1 MKSQSISSSLI
12 NWWSTVSKKEKDL
25 ITIKLRFRSFHG
37 QVSGHWSGNASP
49 LISFYWKKLLGLGSC
64 TNIGTGECCIS
75 PPCLFNTVSTGSG
88 LQVYLKRSPS
98 SSICNPTSTMARPS
112 IWCNSSVSSSKRL
125 INSPSIS
132 YDSEVTVSSLLASK
146 LRTTL
151 VTPSEWKSHNSIP
164 CVEIVSS
171 GARVSST
178 ILIATINTSCPTCD
192 WRLFSAFVSWR
203 KVGIKVEHRIVAFG
217 SWTRHLA

>member
-88 LQVYLKRSPS
+88 LQVYLVAIIQDVSWQDIQQVIYLKRSPS

-125 INSPSIS
+125 INSPIKYQDPKKCEEYEIIKKFTLHFLWQWSHSI
-132 YDSEVTVSSLLASK
+132 LPAC
-146 LRTTL
+146 
-151 VTPSEWKSHNSIP
+151 I
-164 CVEIVSS
+164 
-171 GARVSST
+171 
-178 ILIATINTSCPTCD
+178 
-192 WRLFSAFVSWR
+192 
-203 KVGIKVEHRIVAFG
+203 
-217 SWTRHLA
+217 